1 MLTAETIDRITHFD
15 SHGMPVVSVYL
26 EVPLEVSD
34 RAAMPGRAE
43 SVLQQLAPLTDDES
57 LDHDAK
63 MSVRGD
69 LDRIGLAAKESR
81 FPAGGVAFFSCSAA
95 GFFEE
100 VTLPRA
106 VHDRVMVDETP
117 WVRPM
122 LAVLD
127 EYHRAGVVIVDRA
140 AAQLWELYQ
149 DELEED
155 TRVKDPKLRRRN
167 YAGGWRG
174 YREHPVQH
182 KAMELEKKHFRHVAE
197 VLRDRAGA
205 HRYDVLIVGGHDE
218 EVSGFLDHLPRDL
231 RDKVVGTFEVDPNTV
246 DRGVVKEQ
254 AGRIL
259 EQYERDQERQ
269 WVADVLERAAEH
281 KPAAIGVR
289 DTLWAASMAAIQD
302 LLVQEDV
309 VEPGVA
315 CDNCGWL
322 GLSGE
327 GCPVCGSTLRHTPDV
342 LDELV
347 EAVVSESGTVEHVRA
362 DTPLRE
368 HVTVAALRFP
378 VPPEPRPGV
387 VEQS

>member
-1 MLTAETIDRITHFD
+1 
-15 SHGMPVVSVYL
+15 
-26 EVPLEVSD
+26 
-34 RAAMPGRAE
+34 MPGRAE

-57 LDHDAK
+57 LGHDAK

-95 GFFEE
+95 DFFEE

-117 WVRPM
+117 WVRP
-122 LAVLD
+122 LFAVLD
-127 EYHRAGVVIVDRA
+127 EYRRAGVVIVDRA
-140 AAQLWELYQ
+140 TAQLWNLYG

-155 TRVKDPKLRRRN
+155 ARIRDPKLRTRN
-167 YAGGWRG
+167 AAGGWQG
-174 YREHPVQH
+174 WREQAVQNQ
-182 KAMELEKKHFRHVAE
+182 AADLAKKHYRHVAD
-197 VLRDRAGA
+197 VLRAHGGG
-205 HRYDVLIVGGHDE
+205 HRYDVLIVGGHAE
-218 EVSGFLDHLPRDL
+218 EIPSFLDHLPRDL
-231 RDKVVGTFEVDPNTV
+231 RRIVIGTFEVDPGTV

-259 EQYERDQERQ
+259 EQYERQQERQ
-269 WVADVLERAAEH
+269 WVDEVLERVAEGR
-281 KPAAIGVR
+281 PAAIGLR
-289 DTLWAASMAAIQD
+289 QTLWAASMAAIQD

-309 VEPGVA
+309 LQPGVA

-342 LDELV
+342 IDELV
-347 EAVVSESGTVEHVRA
+347 EAVIDEGGSVRHVGV
-362 DTPLRE
+362 DTELRR
-368 HVTVAALRFP
+368 HVAGAILRFP
-378 VPPEPRPGV
+378 LPPQP
-387 VEQS
+387 